1 MTETRMQR
9 RSFIRATGATAAAL
23 AMPCVFAQ
31 EWPNAPVRIVVG
43 FPPGGGTDALARVVA
58 QKLTVMWNQQV
69 IVENKA
75 GVAGVLAAEYV
86 AGQPSDGSTLLM
98 AHINSHALA
107 PSLQPKLRYNID
119 RDFVPIV
126 LVGVTPNLLIAGTMQ
141 NAKTVKDIVALCKA
155 QPGAVSFGSAGAG
168 SAQHL
173 ALEMFKLRA
182 NVNAL
187 HIPYKG
193 SGPLLTDLIGGQIQ
207 YSFETMTAATPHVK
221 NGRVIAIAQTR
232 TKRAKGHPNVPTMQ
246 EEGYDG
252 FEATTWYGLAGPGKL
267 PGAIAQKVNRDVN
280 TVLAMPDVQE
290 RLDTYGAEDGGG
302 TPQKFAQFIH
312 SEQEKWA
319 KVVKDA
325 NVKIES

>member
-1 MTETRMQR
+1 MQR
-9 RSFIRATGATAAAL
+9 RTLIQAAGAAL
-23 AMPCVFAQ
+23 ATLAAPRVLAQ
-31 EWPNAPVRIVVG
+31 EWPTAPVRIIVG

-58 QKLTVMWNQQV
+58 AKLTALWGQQV
-69 IVENKA
+69 IVETKA

-86 AGQPSDGSTLLM
+86 AQQPSDGATLLM

-107 PSLQPKLRYNID
+107 PSLQPRLRYNVE

-126 LVGVTPNLLIAGTMQ
+126 MVGVTPNLLIASPQ
-141 NAKTVKDIVALCKA
+141 QKALTVAEIVALCKA
-155 QPGAVSFGSAGAG
+155 EPGRVSFGSAGQG

-173 ALEMFKLRA
+173 ALEMFKLQA
-182 NVNAL
+182 GVDAL
-187 HIPYKG
+187 HVPYKG
-193 SGPLLTDLIGGQIQ
+193 SGPLLTDLMGGQIQ

-221 NGRVIAIAQTR
+221 NSKVIAVAQTR
-232 TKRAKGHPNVPTMQ
+232 GKRAKGHPSVPTMQ
-246 EEGYDG
+246 ESGFPG

-267 PGAIAQKVNRDVN
+267 PTPIADKINRDVN

-302 TPQKFAQFIH
+302 SREKFRQFI
-312 SEQEKWA
+312 STEIAKWA
-319 KVVKDA
+319 KVVKDG